1 MPEADSSYC
10 GRIINGPYSSQLK
23 NHVRRFIRCF
33 DAYESTGVPS
43 IPYIS
48 AWQDKDK
55 EIWYEYV
62 GRGLLRLFD
71 CQPAEVAARLR
82 NSVVDRHDYRVDRQT
97 PQIQKH
103 SIDRAALEQN
113 RDRLRAQGRHEGFVD
128 AVYKLCLPG
137 GKMIWLKDL
146 AIIEIH
152 RQDRLC
158 LSLGS
163 LTIVTKEMRAEEERL
178 ARERLEV
185 SLQMAGGV
193 CHELNQPLQT
203 LSGYA
208 ESLLINTSADAPHYP
223 TVAKIMDCCGQMGK
237 ITGKLM
243 RITKY
248 ATKDYLQGI
257 KIVDLD
263 RASRKEEK

>member
-1 MPEADSSYC
+1 MPEADSAYC
-10 GRIINGPYSSQLK
+10 GRILNGPYTMELK
-23 NHVRRFIRCF
+23 KHVRRCLRSFGVF
-33 DAYESTGVPS
+33 ESTGVPS

-48 AWQDKDK
+48 AWQDKDI

-71 CQPAEVAARLR
+71 CQPSQVAARLR
-82 NSVVDRHDYRVDRQT
+82 SSVVDRHDYRIDRQT

-103 SIDRAALEQN
+103 SIDKAALEQN

-137 GKMIWLKDL
+137 GKTIWLKDL

-152 RQDRLC
+152 PQDRLC

-185 SLQMAGGV
+185 SLEMAGGV

-208 ESLLINTSADAPHYP
+208 ESLLTSTSADDPHYP
-223 TVAKIMDCCGQMGK
+223 VVAKIMECCGQMGK

-248 ATKDYLQGI
+248 ATKNYLQGI
-257 KIVDLD
+257 RIVDID
-263 RASRKEEK
+263 RASGEKDK